1 VLSSDEAREIFSQF
15 NEESRVKRKVE
26 GNKARLWPTTP
37 INYLFDGSH
46 CMVKIIINSLDDVHF
61 YNYLSQC

>member
-1 VLSSDEAREIFSQF
+1 MSSDEAREIFSQF
-15 NEESRVKRKVE
+15 NEEFRVKRKVE

-46 CMVKIIINSLDDVHF
+46 CRFKIIFNSHDVF
-61 YNYLSQC
+61 LYNYLSKC